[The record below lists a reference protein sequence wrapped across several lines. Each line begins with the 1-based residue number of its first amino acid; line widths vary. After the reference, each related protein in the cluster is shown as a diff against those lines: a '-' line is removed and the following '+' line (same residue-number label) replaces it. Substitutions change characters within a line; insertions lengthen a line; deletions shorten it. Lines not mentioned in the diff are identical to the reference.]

1 MRKALRRLLLPI
13 PPLFWKIFCQFVFFN
28 KSELKL
34 HVCSK
39 LNKYIKDLYPIPIEN
54 VKYALVDLAKYWV
67 RGWQVIWNNEKKI
80 AGSHASYISAQ
91 PCSAPVHYRTKGQT
105 ERCVRWALQCRALFS
120 SVQKVQCLVKI
131 KPQITILALT
141 GRTGLKRFMSKKKAW
156 AWNVD
161 SNQKVQ
167 YLQPCTMETN
177 MVTSRLKRQYITYIV
192 WNHYVLFDTEYKG

>member
-1 MRKALRRLLLPI
+1 M
-13 PPLFWKIFCQFVFFN
+13 
-28 KSELKL
+28 
-34 HVCSK
+34 SK

-141 GRTGLKRFMSKKKAW
+141 GRTGLKRFMSKKKHERGMW
-156 AWNVD
+156 IQIRKCNIC
-161 SNQKVQ
+161 S
-167 YLQPCTMETN
+167 L
-177 MVTSRLKRQYITYIV
+177 VTSRLKRQYISLKSLCIV
-192 WNHYVLFDTEYKG
+192 WQLFPS

>member
-1 MRKALRRLLLPI
+1 MRGNIFWCAKLWEGYCSQYLLY
-13 PPLFWKIFCQFVFFN
+13 FERYSAFVFFN
-28 KSELKL
+28 KSDLKL
-34 HVCSK
+34 HVCQN
-39 LNKYIKDLYPIPIEN
+39 LNKYIKDPIPIEN

-141 GRTGLKRFMSKKKAW
+141 GRTGLKRFMSKKSMSVECGFKSESAISS
-156 AWNVD
+156 A
-161 SNQKVQ
+161 
-167 YLQPCTMETN
+167 L
-177 MVTSRLKRQYITYIV
+177 
-192 WNHYVLFDTEYKG
+192 HYGDKHGDK

>member
-1 MRKALRRLLLPI
+1 MCLLRA
-13 PPLFWKIFCQFVFFN
+13 PLFWKIFCLRIFQQIWP
-28 KSELKL
+28 KTS
-34 HVCSK
+34 CMSK

-131 KPQITILALT
+131 KPQITILVLT
-141 GRTGLKRFMSKKKAW
+141 GRTGLKRFMQAKKSMIVECGFKSE
-156 AWNVD
+156 
-161 SNQKVQ
+161 SN
-167 YLQPCTMETN
+167 QPCTMETN
-177 MVTSRLKRQYITYIV
+177 MVTSRLKRQYISLKSLCIV
-192 WNHYVLFDTEYKG
+192 RQLFPS